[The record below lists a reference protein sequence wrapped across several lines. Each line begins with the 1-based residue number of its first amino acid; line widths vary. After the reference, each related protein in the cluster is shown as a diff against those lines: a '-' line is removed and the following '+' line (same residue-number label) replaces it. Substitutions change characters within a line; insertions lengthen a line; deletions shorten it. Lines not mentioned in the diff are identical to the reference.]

1 MTKLILLCLVV
12 SFNSFAQN
20 LDELT
25 LESKTAPTVV
35 EDESDISLLPEDE
48 PQDAPDSPDVVENV
62 NPETDIPAQL
72 PETSPAELTNKSAG
86 DTPVVEEPA
95 TTAEE
100 PTEMAD
106 SAPESVPTPN
116 PIADEDQ
123 PKEEPKEEPKSIVDQ
138 TPPPEF
144 STPVITTEAP
154 KDDRYINHKKSHWLT
169 TFGFEGLKYELPFEF
184 RGRKKNFKDR
194 DQELYGARLGLGG
207 QLYLGAGFFT
217 TSKVEGYYN
226 GTLFTKIQNA
236 GPEDDDED
244 VAGLK
249 RTGGIYGAEVSQQ
262 LGFILEFRTK
272 NPFMDE
278 WAYLTMEPFVE
289 AGIGVAQAYNSVNYY
304 YDSAGVIDEGY
315 RQKISDKLT
324 NAKIGAGF
332 NLTGRS
338 GFFMYARATVNRYD
352 IIERK
357 TRTYVKQD
365 QQAPVNTKDTIKDA
379 KIDPVTIFA
388 LGGGYKF

>member
-1 MTKLILLCLVV
+1 MTLFILLSL
-12 SFNSFAQN
+12 FLSFASYAQT
-20 LDELT
+20 DELT

-35 EDESDISLLPEDE
+35 EDESDLSLLPAEE
-48 PQDAPDSPDVVENV
+48 PKDAPDTVDVTENV
-62 NPETDIPAQL
+62 NPESTI
-72 PETSPAELTNKSAG
+72 PAELPDT
-86 DTPVVEEPA
+86 TPVVDAPA
-95 TTAEE
+95 TTMEE

-106 SAPESVPTPN
+106 SAPEEIVTPN
-116 PIADEDQ
+116 PVAEEDQ
-123 PKEEPKEEPKSIVDQ
+123 PKEEPVEEPKAIAEKV
-138 TPPPEF
+138 PPPSE
-144 STPVITTEAP
+144 STPVITAEAP
-154 KDDRYINHKKSHWLT
+154 KDDRFINHRKSHWIT

-184 RGRKKNFKDR
+184 RGVKKNFKDR
-194 DQELYGARLGLGG
+194 DQELFGARLGVGG
-207 QLYLGAGFFT
+207 QLHLGAGIFT
-217 TSKVEGYYN
+217 TSKIEGYYN
-226 GTLFTKIQNA
+226 GTLFTKLQNA

-244 VAGLK
+244 VAQLK

-262 LGFILEFRTK
+262 LGFIMEFRTK

-278 WAYLTMEPFVE
+278 WAYLTFEPFVE
-289 AGIGVAQAYNSVNYY
+289 AGLGVAQAYNSVSYY

-315 RQKISDKLT
+315 RKKISDKLS
-324 NAKIGAGF
+324 NAKVGAGF

-357 TRTYVKQD
+357 TRTYIKQD
-365 QQAPVNTKDTIKDA
+365 GQAATNEKDTIKDA